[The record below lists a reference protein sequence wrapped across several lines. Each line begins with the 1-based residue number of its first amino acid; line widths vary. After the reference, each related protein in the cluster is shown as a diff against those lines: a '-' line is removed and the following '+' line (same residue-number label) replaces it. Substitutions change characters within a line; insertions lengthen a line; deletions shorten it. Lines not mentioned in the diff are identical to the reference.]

1 MKYALRS
8 LFPLTLLLLNSF
20 YLFAQVQQGTLEKGR
35 QADHVEAGLKT
46 NPTIKDTILEKNLL
60 FSKDTITQMDVSD
73 LFNLVF
79 KKNKKIVPRDKKAG
93 SLALLPSIGY
103 TPSTGFEFGID
114 VSGTRYFGDPET
126 TMLSIFDAYV
136 AKSTN
141 ELALV
146 QLKHNVYAAAN
157 QWNVQGSW
165 ELGKTI
171 VLDHGVGTGREQP
184 ASFPIRYTYLK
195 LNENVYRKILPN
207 FYAGAGIAFN
217 YYTKID
223 DGLKDIEVGKTHNYL
238 YSVKNG
244 YSPDSYL
251 ASGLLINLQYNS
263 RDQPYRP
270 YKGLYVD
277 VILRSN
283 RKWLGSDKRALQLKT
298 EVRKYWS
305 LADKN
310 PEQVLAYWLW
320 GSYLLNGSVPYLDL
334 PGTGS
339 DIDQRTGRGYTIG
352 RFKGPS
358 FFYNEIEYRFPI
370 TRNKLLSG
378 VCFINVETA
387 SNQENVK
394 LFNYWEP
401 GTGAGLRILFNKHTR
416 SNVCIDY
423 GIGNYGS
430 KGIFVGLNEVF

>member
-8 LFPLTLLLLNSF
+8 FVALSLLLLNSF
-20 YLFAQVQQGTLEKGR
+20 CLSAQEKASLVRSGAMLKTTTQQGAKTDTLI
-35 QADHVEAGLKT
+35 AT
-46 NPTIKDTILEKNLL
+46 DTIPE
-60 FSKDTITQMDVSD
+60 MDVAD
-73 LFNLVF
+73 VFNLVF
-79 KKNKKIVPRDKKAG
+79 RKNKKIVPRDKKAG

-103 TPSTGFEFGID
+103 TPSTGFEFGMD

-126 TMLSIFDAYV
+126 TTLSIFDAYA

-141 ELALV
+141 EMALI

-165 ELGKTI
+165 ELGKTV

-184 ASFPIRYTYLK
+184 VSFPIKYSYVK
-195 LNENVYRKILPN
+195 LNENVYRKIYAN

-217 YYTKID
+217 YYNKID
-223 DGLKDIEVGKTHNYL
+223 DGLDDSDAAKTHNYL

-251 ASGLLINLQYNS
+251 ASGLLLNLQYNS

-277 VILRSN
+277 VILRTN
-283 RKWLGSDKRALQLKT
+283 RKWLGSEKNALQLKT

-305 LADKN
+305 LSAKN
-310 PEQVLAYWLW
+310 PEHVIAYWLW

-339 DIDQRTGRGYTIG
+339 DTDQRTGRGYTIG

-370 TRNKLLSG
+370 TRNKLISG
-378 VCFINVETA
+378 VCFFNIETA
-387 SNQENVK
+387 SNQKNIK

-401 GTGAGLRILFNKHTR
+401 GTGAGLRVLFNKHTR
-416 SNVCIDY
+416 SNLCVDY

-430 KGIFVGLNEVF
+430 NGIFVGLNEVF